1 MDIKLSVLFTLFL
14 AFGLILSNADENVL
28 DKMVHLLKTI
38 PRQDGL
44 MLLSSDI
51 FEKYIIPYQRN
62 FSIVFII
69 ASKKAQ
75 CDPCGPAIAALA
87 NIAGKWKK
95 DHPNSSE
102 IFFGFVDFLHN
113 MDFVKMLG
121 IHTAPFIYH
130 IGPLQSMHEWDKVND
145 FKIVSHP
152 ALLAAWISK
161 LSDIKVEASIPMDRS
176 LIYLASLFLVAAYI
190 FYKIKCFR
198 SVKFVGI
205 LCLFFICAMLSGLMF
220 VNIHNTPFISSQG
233 GQVTFIYPQNGAQ
246 LGSEVLLIMSFYA
259 MTSGGVV
266 LLTTNCPK
274 YRKRKF
280 LHSIGVLVSLALT
293 VGGFNQLATCYTGK
307 TGQTAYHFSLF

>member
-1 MDIKLSVLFTLFL
+1 MDISFRTVFTLLL
-14 AFGLILSNADENVL
+14 ALGLVLSNANENVL
-28 DKMVHLLKTI
+28 DETVRLLKTI
-38 PRQDGL
+38 PRKDGL
-44 MLLSSDI
+44 ILLSSDI
-51 FEKYIIPYQRN
+51 FEKYILPYQRN

-75 CDPCGPAIAALA
+75 CDPCGPAMDALA

-95 DHPNSSE
+95 DHQDSSE
-102 IFFGFVDFLHN
+102 IFFGFVDFLDN
-113 MDFVKMLG
+113 MDLVRMLN
-121 IHTAPFIYH
+121 IQTAPFVYH
-130 IGPLQSMHEWDKVND
+130 IGPHQSMREWDKIND

-152 ALLAAWISK
+152 ALLADWISK
-161 LSDIKVEASIPMDRS
+161 LSNVKVEASVPMDMS
-176 LIYLASLFLVAAYI
+176 LIYLASLLLIIAYL
-190 FYKIKCFR
+190 FYKIKWFR

-205 LCLFFICAMLSGLMF
+205 LCLCFICSMLSGLMF

-233 GQVTFIYPQNGAQ
+233 GQIIFIYPRNGAQ

-293 VGGFNQLATCYTGK
+293 VVGFNQLATCYSGK
-307 TGQTAYHFSLF
+307 TGQTTYQ